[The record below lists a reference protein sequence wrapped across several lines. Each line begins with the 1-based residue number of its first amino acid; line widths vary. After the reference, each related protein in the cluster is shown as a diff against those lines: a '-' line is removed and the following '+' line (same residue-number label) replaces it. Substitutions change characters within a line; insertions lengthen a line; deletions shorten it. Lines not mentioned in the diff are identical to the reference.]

1 MILIR
6 IKKSWGCPA
15 VKKGEEKMDRK
26 RSSKGFAL
34 LALLSCL
41 VMVIVFNF
49 AGAAS
54 AQRKLKVGILHIGSI
69 ADAGYNQ
76 AHAEGVQIMKK
87 NLPNVELIEV
97 ENVPEGADAER
108 VMENMIRQGAQL
120 VIPASFGYLDPAL
133 KVAKKYPDVKFEHPG
148 GYKLAINL
156 GTYWAST
163 PEAFYLMGIAAAKT
177 TKTNKLG
184 YVVAL
189 PISFFLANV
198 NAFHLGAQSVNPKVE
213 TRVVFTGTFM
223 DPGKEATAANAL
235 LDQSVDVLGVIV
247 DSPITVVQAAEKR
260 GAFSVGYHYIG
271 VQKFAPKG
279 WISGVA
285 FTWGELYTRFAKQV
299 MDGTWKS
306 EALLGDLSSD
316 YLTIAP
322 FGPAVPPDAVKLVNT
337 KKQEFIGGKLN
348 VFQGPIKDNR
358 GVERVKAGE
367 AFPTAALGKMD
378 WLVEGVVGQPK

>member
-1 MILIR
+1 MNKKTSNNGVTFLILLTGLVVAI
-6 IKKSWGCPA
+6 
-15 VKKGEEKMDRK
+15 V
-26 RSSKGFAL
+26 
-34 LALLSCL
+34 LSL
-41 VMVIVFNF
+41 T
-49 AGAAS
+49 GTPS
-54 AQRKLKVGILHIGSI
+54 AQPKLKVGILHIGSI

-76 AHAEGVQIMKK
+76 AHAEGAQVMKK

-108 VMENMIRQGAQL
+108 VMENMIRQGARL

-133 KVAKKYPDVKFEHPG
+133 RVAKKYPDVKFVHPG
-148 GYKLAINL
+148 GYKLAPNL

-163 PEAFYLMGIAAAKT
+163 PEAFYLMGIAAGKT

-213 TRVVFTGTFM
+213 TRVVFTGTFL

-235 LDQSVDVLGVIV
+235 LDQGVDVLGVIV

-279 WISGVA
+279 WISGIA

-306 EALLGDLSSD
+306 EALLGDLASD

-322 FGPAVPPDAVKLVNT
+322 FGPAVSPAAVELVNA
-337 KKQEFIGGKLN
+337 KKKEFISGKLN
-348 VFQGPIKDNR
+348 VFQGPIKDNK

-367 AFPTAALGKMD
+367 AFPIAALGKMD
-378 WLVEGVVGQPK
+378 WLVEGVIGQAK

>member
-1 MILIR
+1 MRRSALDIGLRVSVILAALAFVL
-6 IKKSWGCPA
+6 S
-15 VKKGEEKMDRK
+15 
-26 RSSKGFAL
+26 GFPG
-34 LALLSCL
+34 L
-41 VMVIVFNF
+41 V
-49 AGAAS
+49 S
-54 AQRKLKVGILHIGSI
+54 AQPKLKVGILHIGSA

-76 AHAEGVQIMKK
+76 AHAEGVQVMKK
-87 NLPNVELIEV
+87 NLPNVEVIEV

-108 VMENMIRQGAQL
+108 VMENMIRQGAKL
-120 VIPASFGYLDPAL
+120 IIPASFGYLDPAL
-133 KVAKKYPDVKFEHPG
+133 KVAKKYPDVKFVHPG
-148 GYKLAINL
+148 GYKLAPNL

-163 PEAFYLMGIAAAKT
+163 PEAFYLMGIAAGKT

-213 TRVVFTGTFM
+213 TRVVFTGTFI

-235 LDQSVDVLGVIV
+235 LDQGVDVLGVIV

-260 GAFSVGYHYIG
+260 GAYSVGYHYVG

-285 FTWGELYTRFAKQV
+285 FTWGDLYTRFAKQV
-299 MDGTWKS
+299 MDSTWKS
-306 EALLGDLSSD
+306 ESLLGDLSSD

-322 FGPAVPPDAVKLVNT
+322 FGPSVPADAIALIKT
-337 KKQEFIGGKLN
+337 KKQDFISGKTQ
-348 VFQGPIKDNR
+348 VFQGPIRDNK
-358 GVERVKAGE
+358 GTERVKAGE
-367 AFPTAALGKMD
+367 AFPTTNLGKMD
-378 WLVEGVVGQPK
+378 WLVEGVIGQPK

>member
-1 MILIR
+1 MN
-6 IKKSWGCPA
+6 K
-15 VKKGEEKMDRK
+15 K
-26 RSSKGFAL
+26 RSNKGVAF
-34 LALLSCL
+34 LAILTGL
-41 VMVIVFNF
+41 VMAIVLSLTGTSF
-49 AGAAS
+49 A
-54 AQRKLKVGILHIGSI
+54 QPKLKVGILHIGSI

-76 AHAEGVQIMKK
+76 AHAEGAQVMKK

-120 VIPASFGYLDPAL
+120 IIPASFGYLDPAL
-133 KVAKKYPDVKFEHPG
+133 RVAKKYPDVKFVHPG
-148 GYKLAINL
+148 GYKLAPNL

-163 PEAFYLMGIAAAKT
+163 PEAFYLMGIAAGKT

-213 TRVVFTGTFM
+213 TRVVFTGTFL

-235 LDQSVDVLGVIV
+235 LDQGVDVLGVIV
-247 DSPITVVQAAEKR
+247 DSPITVVQAAEKH
-260 GAFSVGYHYIG
+260 GAYSVGYHYIG

-306 EALLGDLSSD
+306 EALLGNLGSD

-322 FGPAVPPDAVKLVNT
+322 FGSAVPSDAIKLVNT
-337 KKQEFIGGKLN
+337 KKQEFISGKLN
-348 VFQGPIKDNR
+348 VFQGPIKDNK

-367 AFPTAALGKMD
+367 AFPIAALGKMD
-378 WLVEGVVGQPK
+378 WLVEGVIGQAK

>member
-1 MILIR
+1 MNIR
-6 IKKSWGCPA
+6 
-15 VKKGEEKMDRK
+15 
-26 RSSKGFAL
+26 RSSNGFAFLVL
-34 LALLSCL
+34 LTGLI
-41 VMVIVFNF
+41 MVIIFNLT
-49 AGAAS
+49 ATPS
-54 AQRKLKVGILHIGSI
+54 AQPKLKVGILHIGSI

-76 AHAEGVQIMKK
+76 AHAEGAQVMRK
-87 NLPNVELIEV
+87 NLPNVELIEI

-133 KVAKKYPDVKFEHPG
+133 RVAKKYPDVKFVHPG
-148 GYKLAINL
+148 GYKLAPNL

-163 PEAFYLMGIAAAKT
+163 PEAFYLMGIAAGKT

-213 TRVVFTGTFM
+213 TRVVFTGTFL

-235 LDQSVDVLGVIV
+235 LDQGVDVLGVIV
-247 DSPITVVQAAEKR
+247 DSPITVVQTAEKR

-279 WISGVA
+279 WISGIA

-306 EALLGDLSSD
+306 EALLGNLASD

-322 FGPAVPPDAVKLVNT
+322 FGPAVPSAAVKLVNA
-337 KKQEFIGGKLN
+337 KKKEFISGKLN
-348 VFQGPIKDNR
+348 VFQGPIKDNK

-367 AFPTAALGKMD
+367 AFPIAALGKMD
-378 WLVEGVVGQPK
+378 WLVEGVIGQAK